1 MTALES
7 LQTRL
12 EKFKVNYVY
21 NPLFS
26 YEENRGAFL
35 TRLISQMI
43 GNYAEQVMPE
53 YDLDPESK
61 FLGAGKKTDWE
72 NSKFVFELKK
82 NPPANNGSSKKSD
95 VPKLINDAKEKGK
108 TPIYAYWEDRPKNDW
123 VGKTEGFD
131 KGLRYVHGSALFKL
145 LGYKNY
151 KEQYNLYLD
160 NINNIF
166 LMIKEDL
173 TNKFDEKFQS
183 FNKSAV

>member
-12 EKFKVNYVY
+12 EKFKVTYEY
-21 NPLFS
+21 NPMFT
-26 YEENRGAFL
+26 YQENRGACL

-61 FLGAGKKTDWE
+61 FLGAGRKTDWE
-72 NSKFVFELKK
+72 NSVYVFELKK
-82 NPPANNGSSKKSD
+82 NPQANNGSSKKAD
-95 VPKLINDAKEKGK
+95 VPKLINDAKEKCK
-108 TPIYAYWEDRPKNDW
+108 TPIYAYWEDRPKNDH
-123 VGKTEGFD
+123 VGEKEGFD

-160 NINNIF
+160 NINNIS

-183 FNKSAV
+183 FNKSTV